1 MLVGSDGRKADR
13 FARPRKEDEHH
24 FKSTH
29 TRSVCVQALNAYG
42 NTVIVAKSA
51 GAVPDDVD
59 AKYIAIRNATAKI
72 E

>member
-1 MLVGSDGRKADR
+1 MI
-13 FARPRKEDEHH
+13 
-24 FKSTH
+24 FKSTR
-29 TRSVCVQALNAYG
+29 TSLIRVRIQLAQG

-59 AKYIAIRNATAKI
+59 AKYIAIRNTIAKI